1 MVALRWFETILK
13 RNRKSG
19 ARVYDLIAPSR
30 YSFEALIGINIFIH
44 RFNPLLEYPLH
55 N

>member
-1 MVALRWFETILK
+1 MVALRRFETILK

-19 ARVYDLIAPSR
+19 ARLYDVITHSR
-30 YSFEALIGINIFIH
+30 YSFEALNGINIFIH